1 MWQFYTTFMR
11 WLVIF
16 FKHLSSHLFT
26 CKQALMNID
35 NSKKSTKSSN
45 IDNSKKSTK
54 STKHCNLN
62 VLYTTKY
69 LLNILFILP
78 EVFDTN

>member
-1 MWQFYTTFMR
+1 MWQFYTTFMQ

-16 FKHLSSHLFT
+16 FTHLSSHLFT

-35 NSKKSTKSSN
+35 SSKKSTKSS
-45 IDNSKKSTK
+45 S
-54 STKHCNLN
+54 KHCNLN